1 MIKAQ
6 KYLRKNYRKIAIG
19 GISFVVVLLTS
30 FGYLA
35 FASLQERFEVIS
47 AANAQYQEQ
56 LQTSVTEAQNH
67 AKAAEISAAQTN
79 ATLELEQK
87 KNVELAKDMASTRE
101 NSEKQ
106 ITELKSKITKI
117 SSSQDTSDI
126 AKEWEQRV
134 GVLACGD
141 GNNTWSGSGTAFKGR
156 DGAIGII
163 TNYHVINGAAYC
175 FAAFPGDSQYYY
187 IGSENFVFD
196 SSPQDWAYI
205 YVTNPSSSLVAHA
218 AQWGFCQE
226 NQLSI
231 GDKIMILGYPNNGSQ
246 SSITVTQGII
256 SGYENEYFVTDG
268 KIDHGNSGGAAV
280 QIENN
285 CYFGIP
291 TAANVG
297 EIESYG
303 RILAANAIF

>member
-1 MIKAQ
+1 MKNT
-6 KYLRKNYRKIAIG
+6 KKHLRKYSRKIAIG
-19 GISFVVVLLTS
+19 AIFLSGIFLIS
-30 FGYLA
+30 FGYMA
-35 FASLQERFEVIS
+35 YAHLQKRFEVIS

-56 LQTSVTEAQNH
+56 LQISVTEAQNH
-67 AKAAEISAAQTN
+67 AKAAEISAAQTS
-79 ATLELEQK
+79 ASLELEQK
-87 KNVELAKDMASTRE
+87 KNAELAEDLVSTRE
-101 NSEKQ
+101 DSEKQ

-117 SSSQDTSDI
+117 STSKDTSDI

-141 GNNTWSGSGTAFKGR
+141 ENNTWSGSGTAFKGQY
-156 DGAIGII
+156 GAIGIL
-163 TNYHVINGAAYC
+163 TNYHVINGATYC

-196 SSPQDWAYI
+196 NSPQDWAYLF
-205 YVTNPSSSLVAHA
+205 VTDPSSSLFANA
-218 AQWGFCQE
+218 AQWSFCQE

-231 GDKIMILGYPNNGSQ
+231 GDKIMILGYPSNGSQ

-256 SGYENEYFVTDG
+256 SGYESEYFVTDG
-268 KIDHGNSGGAAV
+268 KIDHGNSGGAAIQV
-280 QIENN
+280 ESN